1 MQNDERYTVLESA
14 VQQVMLRAAEM
25 DELFIDFH
33 LKFTQKT
40 AELRQEQKAIRT
52 QMDGIGL
59 ALSRNGLAQEE
70 PPRSQSPFLGV
81 VPTGGSVDI
90 AVSMTGGGGRYD
102 MVLICINNASFGAIF
117 PYKNS
122 GNLKY
127 FCNIFKFVI
136 ID

>member
-52 QMDGIGL
+52 EMDHIGL
-59 ALSRNGLAQEE
+59 ALSRNGLASED

-81 VPTGGSVDI
+81 VPTGGRVDI
-90 AVSMTGGGGRYD
+90 AVFMTGEGRRYD
-102 MVLICINNASFGAIF
+102 MVPTCPNNAFIGAIS
-117 PYKNS
+117 PHKNS
-122 GNLKY
+122 GNLK
-127 FCNIFKFVI
+127 IFLQQKNVHQ
-136 ID
+136 

>member
-90 AVSMTGGGGRYD
+90 AVSMTGGGEGMIWSQYVPTMLFSARFS
-102 MVLICINNASFGAIF
+102 LTKIREI
-117 PYKNS
+117 
-122 GNLKY
+122 
-127 FCNIFKFVI
+127 
-136 ID
+136 